1 MTLVLGLTGSIGTG
15 KSTVVSIFRSY
26 GFPIVDGD
34 QVAREIVQPGK
45 PALKAIT
52 SHFGLEMIRTN
63 GELDRKKLGAL
74 IFSQPEKR
82 QELDQLLDSFLRDE
96 IVRQIEE
103 KKKMS
108 TLVIADIP
116 LLFERNYQSEVDQ
129 IAVVYA
135 PQEIQ
140 QARLIARDGLTKAQ
154 AFERIASQMSIEV
167 KKKQADIIFD
177 NQGSP
182 LETKNQVVDW
192 LKKQQLIAI

>member
-1 MTLVLGLTGSIGTG
+1 MTLVLGLTGSIATG